1 MKYQFDRSRKILL
14 FEKGPSLHIDVECKG
29 LVEPILEY
37 KFPFKSFRFKTEV
50 NFLFEN
56 LQILNIETMS
66 NYNYQKIVLG
76 GEDRKSIQVLLPTNS
91 NKLNREQK
99 ISGVITK
106 YANNDMPVLNAI
118 LLGNEFSYS
127 TSL

>member
-1 MKYQFDRSRKILL
+1 MKYKIQGRILRL
-14 FEKGPSLHIDVECKG
+14 EEPPSLHIDVECKD

-37 KFPFKSFRFKTEV
+37 KFPSKSWRSKTEV

-56 LQILNIETMS
+56 FQILNIKNMP
-66 NYNYQKIVLG
+66 NYDCQKIVLKG
-76 GEDRKSIQVLLPTNS
+76 KDKKLVQVLFISDS
-91 NKLNREQK
+91 NKLQENQI

-106 YANNDMPVLNAI
+106 YDNNDMPVFSALI
-118 LLGNEFSYS
+118 VDDEFYYS